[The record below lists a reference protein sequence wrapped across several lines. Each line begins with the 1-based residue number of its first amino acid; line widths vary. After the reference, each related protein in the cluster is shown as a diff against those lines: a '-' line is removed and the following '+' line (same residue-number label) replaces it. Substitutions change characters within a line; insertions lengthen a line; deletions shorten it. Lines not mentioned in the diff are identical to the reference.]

1 VQIIS
6 IQEILNS
13 IQEILNKFKMQQYNF
28 GLTMDTESL
37 RISAPS
43 PSSPSIWSKLAQ
55 ILHLPTENIMENSQ
69 TPSVCLK
76 THTLYMKNGLE
87 IDLFELQQAVNKYVS
102 IYNINSTANI
112 MLAGF
117 NQTKVRYF
125 LQAVMELM
133 EYVIGL
139 KDSLHNPFI
148 QSLLTDLV
156 QFYDLHKVLF
166 EEQIN
171 CYMRILQTSE
181 TLDQLLKVGTL
192 HL

>member
-1 VQIIS
+1 MQIIS